1 MQVKDKTVLITG
13 AARGIG
19 QAIVIEFA
27 KAGADVIGVDF
38 SLADAQQTAAA
49 VEKQGRTFKGF
60 ACDITDETA
69 VSMMLKEAQQFK
81 RGFDILVNNAGVLPS
96 GPFMDRD
103 FAVWRKTVE
112 TNLTALM
119 ALTHLVLP
127 YFLQRESA
135 HIVNIASIAGKY
147 GTEGVVA
154 YSASKHGVVGFS
166 SALRFELQD
175 TRIGVNC
182 IIPSQ
187 VETRLSEGVSNT
199 FLTPVIKPDKV
210 AKAVKKA
217 VEKNLAEVYVPK
229 SQRFLVS
236 IVPSLSP
243 RFARWLNRMSGASR
257 GWLRAKKE
265 IPADLA
271 KEPKA

>member
-1 MQVKDKTVLITG
+1 MRVKDKTVLITG

-27 KAGADVIGVDF
+27 KAGADVIGVDL
-38 SLADAQQTAAA
+38 SLADVQQTAEA
-49 VEKQGRTFKGF
+49 VEKPGRTFKGL

-81 RGFDILVNNAGVLPS
+81 SGFDILVNNAGVLPS

-103 FAVWRKTVE
+103 FAVWRQTVE

-119 ALTHLVLP
+119 VLTHLVLP
-127 YFLQRESA
+127 YFLKRENA

-147 GTEGVVA
+147 GTEGLVA

-175 TRIGVNC
+175 THIGVSC
-182 IIPSQ
+182 IFPSQ

-199 FLTPVIKPDKV
+199 FLTPLIPPREV
-210 AKAVKKA
+210 AQAVRKA
-217 VEKNLAEVYVPK
+217 VEKNLPEVYVPK
-229 SQRFLVS
+229 SQRFVVS

-243 RFARWLNRMSGASR
+243 RFARWLNNLTGASR

-271 KEPKA
+271 KEREA

>member
-1 MQVKDKTVLITG
+1 MRVKDKTVLITG

-19 QAIVIEFA
+19 RAIVIEFA
-27 KAGADVIGVDF
+27 KAGADVIGVDL
-38 SLADAQQTAAA
+38 SLAEAQQTAEA
-49 VEKQGRTFKGF
+49 VEKQGRTFKGL

-81 RGFDILVNNAGVLPS
+81 SGFDILVNNAGVLPS
-96 GPFMDRD
+96 GPFIDRD

-119 ALTHLVLP
+119 VLTHWVLP
-127 YFLQRESA
+127 YFFKRKSA

-147 GTEGVVA
+147 GTEGLVA

-175 TRIGVNC
+175 THIGVSC
-182 IIPSQ
+182 IFPSQ

-199 FLTPVIKPDKV
+199 FLTPVIQPREV
-210 AKAVKKA
+210 AQAVRKA
-217 VEKNLAEVYVPK
+217 VEKNLPEVYVPK
-229 SQRFLVS
+229 SQRFVVS

-243 RFARWLNRMSGASR
+243 RFARWLNSLTGASR

-265 IPADLA
+265 IHADLA
-271 KEPKA
+271 KEREA

>member
-1 MQVKDKTVLITG
+1 VRVKDKTVLITG

-19 QAIVIEFA
+19 RAIVIEFA
-27 KAGADVIGVDF
+27 KAGADVIGVDL
-38 SLADAQQTAAA
+38 SLADAQQTAEV

-81 RGFDILVNNAGVLPS
+81 SGFDILVNNAGVLPS
-96 GPFMDRD
+96 GPFLDRD

-119 ALTHLVLP
+119 GLTHLALP
-127 YFLQRESA
+127 YFFKRKSA

-147 GTEGVVA
+147 GTEGLVA

-175 TRIGVNC
+175 THIGVSC
-182 IIPSQ
+182 IFPSQ

-199 FLTPVIKPDKV
+199 FLTPVIQPREV
-210 AKAVKKA
+210 AQAVRKA
-217 VEKNLAEVYVPK
+217 VEKNLPEVYVPK
-229 SQRFLVS
+229 SQRFVVS

-243 RFARWLNRMSGASR
+243 RFARWLNSLTGASR

>member
-1 MQVKDKTVLITG
+1 MRVKDKIVLITG

-19 QAIVIEFA
+19 QATALEFA
-27 KAGADVIGVDF
+27 KAGADVIGVDL
-38 SLADAQQTAAA
+38 SLADVRQTAEA
-49 VEKQGRTFKGF
+49 VEKQGRAFKGF
-60 ACDITDETA
+60 SCDITDEIA
-69 VSMMLKEAQQFK
+69 VSEMLKEARQFK
-81 RGFDILVNNAGVLPS
+81 SGFDILVNNAGVLPS

-103 FAVWRKTVE
+103 FSVWRKTIE

-127 YFLQRESA
+127 YFLKRESA

-175 TRIGVNC
+175 TQIGVSC
-182 IIPSQ
+182 IFPTQ

-199 FLTPVIKPDKV
+199 FLTPVIQPHEV
-210 AKAVKKA
+210 ATAVRRA

-229 SQRFLVS
+229 SQRFVVS
-236 IVPSLSP
+236 ILPSLAP
-243 RFARWLNRMSGASR
+243 GFARWFAKWTNASK
-257 GWLRAKKE
+257 GWVQAKKE
-265 IPADLA
+265 IPADVA
-271 KEPKA
+271 EEREA

>member
-1 MQVKDKTVLITG
+1 MRVKDKTVLITG

-19 QAIVIEFA
+19 QAIVMEFA
-27 KAGADVIGVDF
+27 KASADVIGVDL
-38 SLADAQQTAAA
+38 SLADAQQTAEA
-49 VEKQGRTFKGF
+49 VEKQGRTFKGL

-81 RGFDILVNNAGVLPS
+81 SGFDILINNAGVLPS
-96 GPFMDRD
+96 GPFLDRD

-127 YFLQRESA
+127 YFFKRKIA

-147 GTEGVVA
+147 GTEGLVA

-175 TRIGVNC
+175 THIGVSC
-182 IIPSQ
+182 IFPSQ

-199 FLTPVIKPDKV
+199 FLTPVVQPVDV
-210 AKAVKKA
+210 AKAVRKA
-217 VEKNLAEVYVPK
+217 VEKNLPEVYVPK
-229 SQRFLVS
+229 SQRFVVS

>member
-1 MQVKDKTVLITG
+1 MRVKDKTVLITG

-81 RGFDILVNNAGVLPS
+81 SGFDILVNNAGVLPS
-96 GPFMDRD
+96 GPFTDRD

-127 YFLQRESA
+127 YLFKRKSA

-147 GTEGVVA
+147 GTEGLVA

-175 TRIGVNC
+175 THIGVSC
-182 IIPSQ
+182 IFPSQ

-199 FLTPVIKPDKV
+199 FLTPVIQPREV
-210 AKAVKKA
+210 AIAVRKA

-229 SQRFLVS
+229 SQRFVVS
-236 IVPSLSP
+236 ILPSLAP
-243 RFARWLNRMSGASR
+243 GFVRWFAKWTNASK
-257 GWLRAKKE
+257 GWVHAKKE
-265 IPADLA
+265 IPANMA
-271 KEPKA
+271 KEPEA

>member
-1 MQVKDKTVLITG
+1 MRVKDKTVLITG

-27 KAGADVIGVDF
+27 KAGADVIGVDL
-38 SLADAQQTAAA
+38 SLADVQQTAEA
-49 VEKQGRTFKGF
+49 VKKQGRTFKSL

-69 VSMMLKEAQQFK
+69 VSMMLKEAQRFK
-81 RGFDILVNNAGVLPS
+81 SGFDILVNNAGVLPS

-119 ALTHLVLP
+119 VLTHLVLP
-127 YFLQRESA
+127 YFLKRENA

-147 GTEGVVA
+147 GTEGLVA

-175 TRIGVNC
+175 THIGVSC
-182 IIPSQ
+182 IFPSQ

-199 FLTPVIKPDKV
+199 FLTPLIPPREV
-210 AKAVKKA
+210 AQAVRKA
-217 VEKNLAEVYVPK
+217 VEKNLPEVYVPK
-229 SQRFLVS
+229 SQRFVVS

-243 RFARWLNRMSGASR
+243 RFARWLNNLTGASR

-271 KEPKA
+271 KEREA